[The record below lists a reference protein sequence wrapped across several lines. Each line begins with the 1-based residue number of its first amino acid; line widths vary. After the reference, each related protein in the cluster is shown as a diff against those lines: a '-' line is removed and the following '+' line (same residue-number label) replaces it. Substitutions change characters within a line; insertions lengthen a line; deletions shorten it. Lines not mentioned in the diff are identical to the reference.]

1 MTHEEIVQMLMA
13 AGFNNG
19 WVLSGTELILWEH
32 DAEPPAPL
40 TRPVAEKPAKTVK

>member
-1 MTHEEIVQMLMA
+1 MSHEEISQMLMA

-32 DAEPPAPL
+32 DENPPAPL
-40 TRPVAEKPAKTVK
+40 TRPEA